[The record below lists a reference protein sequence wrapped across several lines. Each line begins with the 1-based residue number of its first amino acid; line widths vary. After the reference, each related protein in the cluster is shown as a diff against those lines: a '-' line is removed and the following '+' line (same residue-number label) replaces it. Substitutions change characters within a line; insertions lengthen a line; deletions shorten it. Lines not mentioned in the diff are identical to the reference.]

1 MGGEVKSMRVAGA
14 LVCLG
19 ILAAGCGST
28 HGGPRVTAD
37 YKLYEAVSSNKSPLV
52 SVIDTQS
59 HASER
64 SLPLGVPSGDWKH
77 LYSIVG
83 SSLVDTDPQTGAR
96 VNTMELPG
104 VFQLPPATITGVP
117 GGTSRNGQWLVVE
130 SYEGS
135 PNSVPT
141 ATHMLLINTAAS
153 RITDR
158 VNLGGYFHFDAV
170 SDDGQRLYLIQYLNG
185 KEYYVRLYNIIGN
198 TLDENIV
205 VDKSDGNQAMT
216 GLRLSGVA
224 SPDGHMLYSMYVREN
239 DNPFIHALSL
249 DGPYAFC
256 LDLPGSGYSSGKA
269 DMQWSLA
276 MSSNGTR
283 LYAINGATG
292 IVAEVDT
299 SNQFSPQIVRTA
311 KIATG
316 SSASIGASALT
327 AVISPDGK
335 TLVTAGSSGIVWVDT
350 ASLKVRMQ
358 ALSDWHVWS
367 LGSSP
372 DGSVLYAV
380 SDKGS
385 IAEVSMASGAVA
397 NRFDGARGQPMA
409 LMRVAAS

>member
-1 MGGEVKSMRVAGA
+1 MGGEVKSMRMAGA
-14 LVCLG
+14 LVFVG
-19 ILAAGCGST
+19 ILAAGCGPT
-28 HGGPRVTAD
+28 HGGPPVTAD

-52 SVIDTQS
+52 SVIDTRS

-83 SSLVDTDPQTGAR
+83 GSLVDTDPQTGTTL
-96 VNTMELPG
+96 NTMQLTG

-117 GGTSRNGQWLVVE
+117 GGTSPDGRWLVVE

-141 ATHMLLINTAAS
+141 ATHMLLINTATS
-153 RITDR
+153 KVTDR
-158 VNLGGYFHFDAV
+158 VNLVGYFHFDAV
-170 SDDGQRLYLIQYLNG
+170 SNDGLRLYLIQYLNG
-185 KEYYVRLYNIIGN
+185 KEYYVRLYNINGN
-198 TLDENIV
+198 TLDDNIV

-216 GLRLSGVA
+216 GLRLSGVP
-224 SPDGHMLYSMYVREN
+224 SPDGHMLFSMYVREN

-249 DGPYAFC
+249 DGPFAFC
-256 LDLPGSGYSSGKA
+256 LDLPGGGYSDGKA

-276 MSSNGTR
+276 MNRDGSR
-283 LYAINGATG
+283 LYAVNGATG

-311 KIATG
+311 KIGTG
-316 SSASIGASALT
+316 SSASIGATT

-335 TLVTAGSSGIVWVDT
+335 TLVTAGSSGIVWLDT

-358 ALSDWHVWS
+358 ALGEWHIWS
-367 LGSSP
+367 LGLSP
-372 DGSVLYAV
+372 DGSMLYAV

-385 IAEVSMASGAVA
+385 IAEVSMASGGVA
-397 NRFDGARGQPMA
+397 NRFEGAQGQPMA